1 MTHQQVRGDFKWEG
15 RLSLRLDCG
24 LPPVTIVRSVSRK
37 TEGRRAPR
45 GAYHGVKP
53 MILRPATPS
62 DIPEILAFIR
72 ELAEYERAPDS
83 AVATHADLLR
93 DGFGQ
98 TPRFHCLIAEGS
110 EPARTNNEQRAT
122 NNEQRATN
130 NEPRAMSNGA
140 AGFVLYFYNYST
152 WRGRTGIYIEDLFV
166 RPAFRRRGIGKALF
180 ARVAAIAVA
189 EGCPRLEW
197 AVLNWNTPAID
208 FYRSLG
214 AEPLS
219 EWTTMRLAGEA
230 LAGLGSERARG

>member
-1 MTHQQVRGDFKWEG
+1 
-15 RLSLRLDCG
+15 
-24 LPPVTIVRSVSRK
+24 
-37 TEGRRAPR
+37 
-45 GAYHGVKP
+45 

-62 DIPEILAFIR
+62 DIPEMLAFIR
-72 ELAEYERAPDS
+72 ELAEYERAPGS
-83 AVATHADLLR
+83 AITTEADLLR
-93 DGFGQ
+93 DGFGP
-98 TPRFHCLIAEGS
+98 TPRFHCLIAEWS

-130 NEPRAMSNGA
+130 NEQRTTNNEPRATNNEQRTGSNGA

-152 WRGRTGIYIEDLFV
+152 WRGRAGITIEDLFV

-219 EWTTMRLAGEA
+219 EWTTMRVSEEA
-230 LAGLGSERARG
+230 LAGLGSEAAGG